1 MSLAGRIRRWAKRS
15 LSRKR
20 NVSRADFLH
29 DGKWNYEYV
38 DQFAYGDET
47 SYRKGMAYL
56 DGHGVIEDWGCGT
69 AWAKRYVTKS
79 TYIGIDSSKSRFADK
94 VVDLRSYTS
103 TADCIFIRHV
113 LEHSTDWEA
122 ILDNAVASFQRRMAL
137 VIFTPFGDQTRQI
150 ATYAGIPDI
159 SFNEA
164 DLTAHFRGL
173 RYSQETLMTNTQYGL
188 ERIYLIE
195 KAPAEAPPAGAES
208 SPA

>member
-1 MSLAGRIRRWAKRS
+1 MSLAGRIRRWAKGS

-94 VVDLRSYTS
+94 VVDLRSYTRPPIASSSGTYWS
-103 TADCIFIRHV
+103 TARIGRPS
-113 LEHSTDWEA
+113 STTP
-122 ILDNAVASFQRRMAL
+122 SRR
-137 VIFTPFGDQTRQI
+137 
-150 ATYAGIPDI
+150 
-159 SFNEA
+159 
-164 DLTAHFRGL
+164 
-173 RYSQETLMTNTQYGL
+173 
-188 ERIYLIE
+188 
-195 KAPAEAPPAGAES
+195 S
-208 SPA
+208 SDEWHW